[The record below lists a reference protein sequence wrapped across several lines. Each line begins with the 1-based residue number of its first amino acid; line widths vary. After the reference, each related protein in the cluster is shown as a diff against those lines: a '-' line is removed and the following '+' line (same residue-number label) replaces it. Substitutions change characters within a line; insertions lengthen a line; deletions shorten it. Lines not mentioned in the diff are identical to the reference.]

1 VPQWG
6 AFLAVVAVLTVTLLV
21 LARRSQQVLREHA
34 VGGNPDR
41 PGTDND
47 TAAGETVATADST
60 PPGTGVTT
68 VDNGTVT
75 ERSDPGPADRD
86 TAVAESGM
94 QEVVTTDSGETVR
107 LTTGAAL
114 TNVASTQVA
123 FAGGVMA
130 AAWFLS
136 IPVSAFGV
144 TAGPVTDVA
153 LGLGFGLALW
163 GLSELSAAVAD
174 AVGMGYDETVR
185 ALLAPESTPGWAA
198 LFLVVLPLIAFAEE
212 LLFRGALVGVPAAGF
227 GVSPWALA
235 IVASVAFALGHGAQG
250 RAGIVVTGV
259 LGFALATG
267 YVLTDSLLVVVV
279 AHYVINA
286 MEFLVHEALGV
297 DDAPGLGNLTG

>member
-34 VGGNPDR
+34 DPDR
-41 PGTDND
+41 PETD
-47 TAAGETVATADST
+47 TVATADST
-60 PPGTGVTT
+60 PATGVTVT
-68 VDNGTVT
+68 DSETAT
-75 ERSDPGPADRD
+75 ERPGPARADRVG
-86 TAVAESGM
+86 TSGLP
-94 QEVVTTDSGETVR
+94 EEVTTDSGETVR
-107 LTTGAAL
+107 LTTGAVL

-123 FAGGVMA
+123 FAGGVVA

-144 TAGPVTDVA
+144 TAEPVLDVV
-153 LGLGFGLALW
+153 LGLAFGLALW

-185 ALLAPESTPGWAA
+185 ALLAPESAPGWAA
-198 LFLVVLPLIAFAEE
+198 LFLLVLPLIAFAEE

-227 GVSPWALA
+227 GVSPWLLA
-235 IVASVAFALGHGAQG
+235 VVASVAFALGHGAQG

-267 YVLTDSLLVVVV
+267 YILTDSLLVVVV
-279 AHYVINA
+279 AHYLINA

-297 DDAPGLGNLTG
+297 DDAPRLGDLTG